1 MPLNEFWNEEPNLFW
16 AYRFYFYQRLK
27 RQNEYDNEKAWLQGA
42 YICEAVSVALNNA
55 FSKKHLDY
63 PKEPYDLYHDKTKEE
78 AKAKQI
84 KMEEIIKARA
94 KKIEGLLGGNK
105 KDE

>member
-16 AYRFYFYQRLK
+16 AYRFCFYQKKVQERDEI
-27 RQNEYDNEKAWLQGA
+27 NFKAWLHGA
-42 YICEAVSVALNNA
+42 YVYEAVSVALNNS
-55 FSKKHLDY
+55 FSKSKLEYSSEPRGYEKPEDDKNK
-63 PKEPYDLYHDKTKEE
+63 KE
-78 AKAKQI
+78 KQI
-84 KMEEIIKARA
+84 KLEEMLKARA